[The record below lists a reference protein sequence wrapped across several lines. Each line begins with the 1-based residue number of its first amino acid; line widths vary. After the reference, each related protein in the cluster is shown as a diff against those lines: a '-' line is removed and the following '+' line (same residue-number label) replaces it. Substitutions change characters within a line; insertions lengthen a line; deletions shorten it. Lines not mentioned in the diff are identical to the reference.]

1 MAAAALALVLAATPS
16 QADFTMPEYHGPHY
30 TPKAE
35 AFLKCAALR
44 ESSGRFKADG
54 KYGSGAW
61 QFTQPTW
68 DHYAAMAGF
77 DAYVGKRAATAPPL
91 VQTVVAYVTVNPLP
105 DKPGLEGKHHWSP
118 RHALTV
124 GKVIEAC

>member
-1 MAAAALALVLAATPS
+1 MAAAALALVLAAAPS
-16 QADFTMPEYHGPHY
+16 GDFDMPAYHGPHY

-44 ESSGRFKADG
+44 ESSGRFTADG
-54 KYGSGAW
+54 RFGSGAW

-68 DHYAAMAGF
+68 DHYAEMAGF
-77 DAYVGKRAATAPPL
+77 GQYVGKRAATAPPW

-105 DKPGLEGKHHWSP
+105 DKPGLEGRHHWSP
-118 RHALTV
+118 RHALTI
-124 GKVIEAC
+124 GKRIEAC

>member
-1 MAAAALALVLAATPS
+1 MAAAALALVLAATPT

-44 ESSGRFKADG
+44 ESSGRWKADG

-68 DHYAAMAGF
+68 DHYAEMAGF
-77 DAYVGKRAATAPPL
+77 DVYVGKRAASAPPM
-91 VQTVVAYVTVNPLP
+91 VQTVVAYVTVNPLA
-105 DKPGLEGKHHWSP
+105 DKPGLEGKFHWDP
-118 RHALTV
+118 KWALTV
-124 GKVIEAC
+124 GKHIEAC